1 MSPQQQDNTALAAG
15 FFIAGLMI
23 IGTVFQVAWLYHAC
37 LVISAVLMFV
47 VWVHFVRTLY
57 SIIYQAP
64 ERAKKHLQRTAQP
77 AWTYYVLIVY
87 YGLYAIVLPVAATM
101 ILFITLKEIFK

>member
-1 MSPQQQDNTALAAG
+1 MPPQQQNNTAVAVG
-15 FFIAGLMI
+15 FSIAGLMI
-23 IGTVFQVAWLYHAC
+23 IGTVFQVVWLYHAC
-37 LVISAVLMFV
+37 LVIAAILMFV

-57 SIIYQAP
+57 SITYHAP
-64 ERAKKHLQRTAQP
+64 ERAKEHLQRTAQP
-77 AWTYYVLIVY
+77 AWTYYLLIVY